1 MARRIS
7 EILTILAS
15 GEDGGSSVYDIFAQ
29 IFTGVDERLAAIEN
43 ISASLV
49 ELQADLARSA
59 DEIVAV
65 ALDPVIATIA
75 EKASLGALLTAS
87 SVSEATVSLGVKS
100 FFIAPAG
107 ARAMFAPAYMLTIT
121 ATDDAAV
128 TMYARKVS
136 YEVETGEL
144 VVEVLAAFGAG
155 TRTSWTIAPGSLAA
169 MANAISVASV
179 SGEIPGPTLQA
190 ALGQIGAA
198 LENRQPL
205 DDTLTALAGLSL
217 TNDKVIGTNAAGNP
231 AQFPVSS
238 FGKTLLATGSG
249 EALRSSLQVAPLVS
263 PALSGTPTAPT
274 ASTAA
279 DSNQIANITAVRAA
293 VAGLVASSPAALD
306 TLQELAA
313 ALGNDANFAATITT
327 ALAEKQP
334 LAAALTSL
342 AAAASGTNK
351 ADLRI
356 GLGAVF
362 GGVAPF
368 PSAAGLGLSDG
379 TFNDITA
386 PGVYT
391 IAGIWTDG
399 PSGAG
404 AATYSGL
411 LEVRTRSLGNFFV
424 QTYRATTGRVYRR
437 IATAPPAW
445 GEWTV
450 IELPALGS
458 VSQSSGVPTGAL
470 IERGSNANGEYVK
483 FADGTL
489 ICFGEGAAQAVDT
502 ASGGLFR
509 TAGSSSWTYPAAFV
523 SVPVGIC
530 NPRSS
535 VRWGALGTGITSA
548 TYIQVSATTSA
559 TAVASGLAAIGRWF

>member
-1 MARRIS
+1 
-7 EILTILAS
+7 
-15 GEDGGSSVYDIFAQ
+15 
-29 IFTGVDERLAAIEN
+29 
-43 ISASLV
+43 
-49 ELQADLARSA
+49 
-59 DEIVAV
+59 
-65 ALDPVIATIA
+65 
-75 EKASLGALLTAS
+75 
-87 SVSEATVSLGVKS
+87 
-100 FFIAPAG
+100 
-107 ARAMFAPAYMLTIT
+107 
-121 ATDDAAV
+121 
-128 TMYARKVS
+128 
-136 YEVETGEL
+136 
-144 VVEVLAAFGAG
+144 
-155 TRTSWTIAPGSLAA
+155 
-169 MANAISVASV
+169 
-179 SGEIPGPTLQA
+179 
-190 ALGQIGAA
+190 
-198 LENRQPL
+198 
-205 DDTLTALAGLSL
+205 
-217 TNDKVIGTNAAGNP
+217 
-231 AQFPVSS
+231 
-238 FGKTLLATGSG
+238 
-249 EALRSSLQVAPLVS
+249 LQVAPLVS

-327 ALAEKQP
+327 ALAGKQP

-404 AATYSGL
+404 AATYSGI

-437 IATAPPAW
+437 TATAPPAW

-470 IERGSNANGEYVK
+470 IERGSNANGSYVR
-483 FADGTL
+483 FADGTQ
-489 ICFGEGAAQAVDT
+489 ICWTTGVSQPVDS
-502 ASGGLFR
+502 AIGSLYR
-509 TAGSSSWTYPAAFV
+509 TATSDSWTFPAAF
-523 SVPVGIC
+523 SEAPTGIC
-530 NPRSS
+530 QPRSVS
-535 VRWGALGTGITSA
+535 RWGG
-548 TYIQVSATTSA
+548 VSASNSAMAYLQIAATSS
-559 TAVASGLAAIGRWF
+559 TSGILSNLVAIGRWY